1 MADLVSVA
9 FEGLTTADRV
19 LTPAFWRL
27 SGKEVRVHRSFRRR
41 SGAALPLSFGLW
53 GYLAVG
59 MMIGVIGGAEAQQG
73 DPEIPPDMAERFAF
87 DAADTNGDGFVSE
100 GELARDAAVGFSAL
114 DKDRSETLT
123 PEELG
128 PHDPAQFA
136 RVDRNGDGVLTFIEV
151 MINKT
156 QGFKDGDK
164 NHDGLL
170 TFEEMVDEV
179 KAEEGM

>member
-1 MADLVSVA
+1 MRMLGDKTPTRAVIARAPIFGPSAWVA
-9 FEGLTTADRV
+9 VAIALGATSTAV
-19 LTPAFWRL
+19 
-27 SGKEVRVHRSFRRR
+27 
-41 SGAALPLSFGLW
+41 
-53 GYLAVG
+53 
-59 MMIGVIGGAEAQQG
+59 AQEG
-73 DPEIPPDMAERFAF
+73 DPEIPPGMAERFAF

-128 PHDPAQFA
+128 PHDPALFA

-151 MINKT
+151 MTNKT
-156 QGFKDGDK
+156 QGFEDGDK

-170 TFEEMVDEV
+170 SFEDMVDEV
-179 KAEEGM
+179 KAEYGGSS